1 MKILSKPNPRKPESK
16 RQNLKK
22 KSIIDIFEA
31 KNPTDNK
38 VAYKISMVTAYDA
51 TSARLCE
58 RAGVDIIL
66 VGDSLAMTMQGHDD
80 TNGVSM
86 DEMIYHTKIVVRNAP
101 NTFIVADM
109 PFLSY
114 EASAQDALYNA
125 GRFFK
130 ESGARAVKMEGVNI
144 ISQIKA
150 LTEAGIP
157 VMGHLGLT
165 PQRSATLGGFKAQ
178 ARNATS
184 ALKLLN
190 DAKILEEAGC
200 FSLVLEA
207 IPAPIAKYISESI
220 KIPSIGIGAGNACDG
235 QVLVFHDLLGFSDFT
250 PRFVKKYAELGA
262 IAQNALEAYIDD
274 VRDANFPSKGHT
286 YLMDDEELQEFL
298 KRAPF
303 VNPMNLDNN

>member
-1 MKILSKPNPRKPESK
+1 MINSDSQNLNRSDSNK
-16 RQNLKK
+16 QNLKK

-31 KNPTDNK
+31 KNPKKSNH
-38 VAYKISMVTAYDA
+38 AYKLSMITAYDA

-66 VGDSLAMTMQGHDD
+66 VGDTLGMTMQGHDD

-86 DEMIYHTKIVVRNAP
+86 DEMIYHTKIVVKNAP
-101 NTFIVADM
+101 STFIVADM

-114 EASAQDALYNA
+114 EVSVEDALYNA

-130 ESGARAVKMEGVNI
+130 ESGVRAVKMEGAAIVP
-144 ISQIKA
+144 QIKA

-178 ARNATS
+178 ARNGKS
-184 ALKLLN
+184 AFKLLN
-190 DAKILEEAGC
+190 DAKLLEEAGC

-207 IPAPIAKYISESI
+207 IPPSIAKYISEAI
-220 KIPSIGIGAGNACDG
+220 KIPTIGIGAGNACDG
-235 QVLVFHDLLGFSDFT
+235 QVIVFHDMLGFSDFV
-250 PRFVKKYAELGA
+250 PRFVKKYAELGD
-262 IAQNALEAYIDD
+262 IAQNAIEAYIND
-274 VRDANFPSKGHT
+274 VKNINFPSEEHT
-286 YLMDDEELQEFL
+286 YLIADEELQEFL
-298 KRAPF
+298 KHAKTLIIHH
-303 VNPMNLDNN
+303 NPS